1 MEVIYMANIYENDE
15 KWLKV
20 KAIRTDLEK
29 VEKELTQR
37 CNNCAHVTREDRE
50 SLDEIDEA
58 IRRADKLLI
67 TIERKVYHDYAKKT
81 ISEMIVI
88 CDEIS

>member
-1 MEVIYMANIYENDE
+1 MEVIYIANIYENDE

-20 KAIRTDLEK
+20 KAIRIDLEK

-37 CNNCAHVTREDRE
+37 CNNCAHVTHEDRE

-81 ISEMIVI
+81 ISEMIDI
-88 CDEIS
+88 CDEII

>member
-1 MEVIYMANIYENDE
+1 MANIYENDE

-20 KAIRTDLEK
+20 KAIRNDLEK

-37 CNNCAHVTREDRE
+37 CNNCAHVTHEDRE

-67 TIERKVYHDYAKKT
+67 AIERKVYRDYAKKA